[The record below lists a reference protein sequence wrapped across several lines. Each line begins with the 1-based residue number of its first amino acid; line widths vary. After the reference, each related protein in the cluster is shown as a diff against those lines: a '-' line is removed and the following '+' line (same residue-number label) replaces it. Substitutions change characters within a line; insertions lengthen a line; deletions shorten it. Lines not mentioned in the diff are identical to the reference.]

1 MSDHL
6 CSVDRM
12 NNTDTVPT
20 TRSDAVAHDRTLYQ
34 LMQNTQR
41 AFSRYAFERERALY
55 WAASTIY
62 VSSRG
67 TGGLPTEFPGC
78 SGTPIPWRDFP
89 TGTLFWQAKTF
100 QRGEGEKAYVK
111 TDDGR
116 RIATLDDLYERRDD
130 FADNVN
136 EQIDKVEPARLAYV
150 DAAAKI
156 EPHEANYTGWTR
168 YFLVTSSAG
177 HVHNGTGCSTCR
189 PSTTFSPVFTL
200 SAATADEAI
209 DELGATLCSVCYP
222 DAPVESTGGKIT
234 KAAAKKLA
242 TALAS

>member
-1 MSDHL
+1 MDTNTTITREAA
-6 CSVDRM
+6 VD
-12 NNTDTVPT
+12 
-20 TRSDAVAHDRTLYQ
+20 HDRTLYQ
-34 LMQNTQR
+34 LMRDAQQAYTD
-41 AFSRYAFERERALY
+41 YTFERDRALY
-55 WAASTIY
+55 WAAETVY

-67 TGGLPTEFPGC
+67 TGGLPTEFRGHRGPEM
-78 SGTPIPWRDFP
+78 PWREFP
-89 TGTLFWQAKTF
+89 TGTLFWQTKTF
-100 QRGEGEKAYVK
+100 KRGEGEKAYVK

-116 RIATLDDLYERRDD
+116 RLATMDDLYERRDD
-130 FADNVN
+130 FTDSVN

-177 HVHNGTGCSTCR
+177 HVHNGMHCSTCR
-189 PSTTFSPVFTL
+189 PTTTFSPVFTL

-209 DELGATLCSVCYP
+209 GELGENLCSVCYP

-242 TALAS
+242 EKLEVA